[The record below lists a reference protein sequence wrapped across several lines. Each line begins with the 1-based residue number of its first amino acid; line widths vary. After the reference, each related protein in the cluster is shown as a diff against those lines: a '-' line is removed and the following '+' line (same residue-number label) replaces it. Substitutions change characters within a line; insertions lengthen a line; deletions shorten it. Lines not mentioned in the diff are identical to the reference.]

1 MSQHAASHRHD
12 LAAIAHRAMLERG
25 FAPDFAPEVLAE
37 VDALDPHAAGGDGAV
52 RDLTGLPWF
61 SIDNDDSRDL
71 DQVSASER
79 LPGGSGQGARRDRG
93 RRRPRRRRL
102 EGGRPR
108 PDEHDVDLH
117 GGRHVPDAP
126 RAALLRP
133 DLAERGRGP
142 PRARRRDGGRA
153 RRRRHELRA

>member
-1 MSQHAASHRHD
+1 MNQHAASHRHD

-37 VDALDPHAAGGDGAV
+37 VDALDPSAEVGGSAV

-79 LPGGSGQGARRDRG
+79 LPSGAVRVLVAIGVVDVLVGFGSNYYFFY
-93 RRRPRRRRL
+93 
-102 EGGRPR
+102 
-108 PDEHDVDLH
+108 VT
-117 GGRHVPDAP
+117 
-126 RAALLRP
+126 
-133 DLAERGRGP
+133 
-142 PRARRRDGGRA
+142 
-153 RRRRHELRA
+153 